1 MLGQSQRI
9 SHGIPQTPQ
18 AAQPSLAYT
27 PPPRL
32 VVPKPPVPHS
42 PLSSGLASVPAAKQ
56 RSSRATTSVATM
68 VPPLLSATT
77 RSLQQLAPGRGL
89 AQQ

>member
-9 SHGIPQTPQ
+9 SHGIPHTPQ
-18 AAQPSLAYT
+18 ATQPSLAYT
-27 PPPRL
+27 PPL
-32 VVPKPPVPHS
+32 LVPKSPVPHS
-42 PLSSGLASVPAAKQ
+42 PLSSGLASVPAARQ

-68 VPPLLSATT
+68 VPPVLSATAW
-77 RSLQQLAPGRGL
+77 SLQQLAPGRGL